1 MAKERAERKE
11 RMKQKRKADMLKGN
25 PFKLRTSARA
35 EAHKR
40 PVRHKSLDTLEEAK
54 RLFPFRSLPSLA
66 NG

>member
-40 PVRHKSLDTLEEAK
+40 PVRHKS
-54 RLFPFRSLPSLA
+54 
-66 NG
+66 